1 MQALLQL
8 EWFPSRVLECRLCC
22 ALQVTEHQ
30 SLRVQLVFVLSL
42 VVCMLCL
49 H

>member
-1 MQALLQL
+1 MPALLQL
-8 EWFPSRVLECRLCC
+8 EWFPNWVPECRLCC
-22 ALQVTEHQ
+22 ALRVTERQ
-30 SLRVQLVFVLSL
+30 SLQVQLVFVLSL